1 MPLYDFQCDAC
12 GERFEE
18 LTAADATPRCPTCG
32 AVDTRRLLSQI
43 APPHKLG
50 LRGEAARKSDATRKS
65 REQRRQEGFAK
76 QREQRK
82 QGGS

>member
-1 MPLYDFQCDAC
+1 MPLYDFECDAC

-18 LTAADATPRCPTCG
+18 LTAADARPACPACG
-32 AVDTRRLLSQI
+32 SADTRRLLSQI
-43 APPHKLG
+43 SPPQRIG
-50 LRGEAARKSDATRKS
+50 LRGVAARKSDATRKS
-65 REQRRQEGFAK
+65 REERRQEGFAK